1 MYLLPALAFC
11 TTSRYFD
18 GMAVWK
24 VRRILAL
31 LLAVTLIVAGTV
43 NGVQATEMSV
53 KMTASATDMPMTG
66 GCDGCAGGD
75 HDMASTACFMLC
87 GGVMAVLPSVP
98 LVAVGSLISSH
109 AAQAAAVAGLHGPPD
124 PYPPRPTILN

>member
-1 MYLLPALAFC
+1 MYLLPILAFC

-53 KMTASATDMPMTG
+53 KMTASATDMPMPA
-66 GCDGCAGGD
+66 GCNGCSGD
-75 HDMASTACFMLC
+75 DHGLSSTACFMLC
-87 GGVMAVLPSVP
+87 GGVTAVLPSAP
-98 LVAVGSLISSH
+98 LLAAGTLVVSP
-109 AAQAAAVAGLHGPPD
+109 AAQAVAVAGLHGPPD